1 MKILVCISHVPDT
14 TTKIKF
20 VNNNTTLDNTG
31 VQWIINPWD
40 ELALT
45 RALDIKD
52 AQPGAI
58 ESITVINIGLAETEP
73 TIRRALAIGADKGI
87 RVNVEPKDSYTI
99 ATQLAEAVKNENFDI
114 IFCGIEASDGNGS
127 AVGGMLSEL
136 LGIPSVSA
144 VSFLDIENGQLK
156 LKREIDGGQETVIT
170 QTPFVAVVQKGICKE
185 PRIPSMRGI
194 MGARTKPLQVVEP
207 APSETLIE
215 LVNYEYPKPKGAC
228 RKVDPENVKEL
239 VTLLHEEAKVL

>member
-20 VNNNTTLDNTG
+20 VNNNATFDTAG

-52 AQPGAI
+52 AQAGTI
-58 ESITVINIGLAETEP
+58 ESITVANVGLVETEP
-73 TIRRALAIGADKGI
+73 TIRKALAIGADKGI
-87 RVNVEPKDSYTI
+87 RVNVQPTDAYTI
-99 ATQLAEAVKNENFDI
+99 AAQLAEVIKKENFDI
-114 IFCGIEASDGNGS
+114 IFCGIESSDYNG
-127 AVGGMLSEL
+127 ATVGGMLSEM
-136 LGIPSVSA
+136 LGMTSVSA
-144 VSFLDIENGQLK
+144 VSSFDINAGGII
-156 LKREIDGGQETVIT
+156 LKREIDGGQEVLST
-170 QTPFVAVVQKGICKE
+170 QTPFIAIVQKGIFKE

-207 APSETLIE
+207 VAVEPLLEYASF
-215 LVNYEYPKPKGAC
+215 EYPKPKAAC
-228 RKVDPENVKEL
+228 KKVDPENVKEL
-239 VTLLHEEAKVL
+239 VQLLHNEAKVL

>member
-20 VNNNTTLDNTG
+20 ANNNTTFDNAG

-52 AQPGAI
+52 AQAGTI
-58 ESITVINIGLAETEP
+58 ESITVANVGLVETEP
-73 TIRRALAIGADKGI
+73 TIRKALAIGADKGI
-87 RVNVEPKDSYTI
+87 RVNVQPTDAYTI
-99 ATQLAEAVKNENFDI
+99 ATQLAEVIKKENFDI
-114 IFCGIEASDGNGS
+114 IFCGIESCDYNG
-127 AVGGMLSEL
+127 ATVGGMLSEM
-136 LGIPSVSA
+136 LGMTSVSA
-144 VSFLDIENGQLK
+144 VSSFDINAGGII
-156 LKREIDGGQETVIT
+156 LKREIDGGQEVLST
-170 QTPFVAVVQKGICKE
+170 QTPFIAIVQKGICKE

-207 APSETLIE
+207 IAVEPLLEYASF
-215 LVNYEYPKPKGAC
+215 EYPKPKAAC
-228 RKVDPENVKEL
+228 KKVDPENVKEL
-239 VTLLHEEAKVL
+239 VQLLHNEAKVL